1 MKRDWLIIPDFDR
14 LSESLELSDRY
25 GAAFEYNDFFM
36 PDILDDENMFQI
48 NKKYK

>member
-25 GAAFEYNDFFM
+25 GAAS
-36 PDILDDENMFQI
+36 IL
-48 NKKYK
+48 

>member
-25 GAAFEYNDFFM
+25 EPLLNIMIFFSR
-36 PDILDDENMFQI
+36 
-48 NKKYK
+48 KYIVMKRK